1 MHLLQTFLSRQI
13 QALRRR
19 RTKMWTYSGPS
30 CLDHPSSKELS
41 AAEMEA
47 RIHKVLDLRVN
58 MNPGPGPVALWRGIA
73 SVRVGTL
80 GPISTTFMIIFFHYA
95 RDLAQGLGGGCDK
108 PWDAD
113 SPSDATMWEA
123 RHASSEETRVHEE
136 RERDR
141 CAAEWVAKRWGTEA
155 SPRSASSGEGEVERG
170 ATLPPLSPPPPRMTP
185 SPHREVVPLQTGSTA
200 GERRPKH
207 PPR

>member
-1 MHLLQTFLSRQI
+1 
-13 QALRRR
+13 
-19 RTKMWTYSGPS
+19 MWTYSGPS

-41 AAEMEA
+41 EAEMEA
-47 RIHKVLDLRVN
+47 RIRKVLDLRVN
-58 MNPGPGPVALWRGIA
+58 MNPSPGPVPLWRGIP

-95 RDLAQGLGGGCDK
+95 HDLAQGLGGGRDK

-113 SPSDATMWEA
+113 SPSDATRWEA
-123 RHASSEETRVHEE
+123 RHASSEEMRVREE
-136 RERDR
+136 RERDW

-155 SPRSASSGEGEVERG
+155 SPRSASFGEGEVERG
-170 ATLPPLSPPPPRMTP
+170 ATLPPLSPPRMTP